1 MKILITENKRKD
13 LAYKLLDDT
22 LSELTREDIELIP
35 KKGYIKNSGKG
46 YMFSNHRVMF
56 KDRDGESIL
65 KWSGH
70 NNGLYVYRDF
80 WIPLTV
86 LSFGKIELERIIF
99 RWFKDRIKIETE
111 EVYLVG
117 FNGEDWD

>member
-1 MKILITENKRKD
+1 MKVIITENKRKD
-13 LAYKLLDDT
+13 LAYKLLDNIFNG
-22 LSELTREDIELIP
+22 LTREDIELIP

-46 YMFSNHRVMF
+46 YMFSNHRVLF

-70 NNGLYVYRDF
+70 NNGLYVYPDF
-80 WIPLTV
+80 WLPLTV
-86 LSFGKIELERIIF
+86 FSFGEIELERIIF
-99 RWFKDRIKIETE
+99 QWFKDRIKIETE

-117 FNGEDWD
+117 FDY

>member
-46 YMFSNHRVMF
+46 YMFSNRRVMF
-56 KDRDGESIL
+56 KDRTGESIL

-70 NNGLYVYRDF
+70 NNGLYVYPDF
-80 WIPLTV
+80 WLPLTV
-86 LSFGKIELERIIF
+86 FAFDKLKLERIIF

-111 EVYLVG
+111 EVYLEG
-117 FNGEDWD
+117 FDGED